1 MFNLLVDLT
10 FIHSTQIQIWFW
22 TAFLEA
28 RSWHTK
34 VATPS
39 DPWLLARLD
48 GHSGLWTVEP
58 GPISEGG
65 GLPLLWLGWLG
76 KAPLW
81 SPACLHDCLMLQDST
96 LKVQS
101 GSKVSTDADPWL
113 WLMLFWGIT
122 EFPCFHLFFFLR
134 EEVIHALLNL
144 LLDSSGDKITH
155 QLNVHADRQVWVME
169 FLVNSWTAWT

>member
-1 MFNLLVDLT
+1 M

-28 RSWHTK
+28 HSWHTK
-34 VATPS
+34 VTTLS
-39 DPWLLARLD
+39 DPWFLARLD
-48 GHSGLWTVEP
+48 EHSGLWTVKTW
-58 GPISEGG
+58 PISEGRR
-65 GLPLLWLGWLG
+65 LPLLWPGWLG
-76 KAPLW
+76 KAPLG
-81 SPACLHDCLMLQDST
+81 SLACLHACLTLQDST

-113 WLMLFWGIT
+113 WLMLFWGII
-122 EFPCFHLFFFLR
+122 EFPCFHFFFLIFLR

-169 FLVNSWTAWT
+169 FLVNS